1 MMYSVTLMVQREIEV
16 PDAESDDEDKIA
28 EQEDEAANAKT
39 SELIKKLEAD
49 GWSAS
54 IESVEPVGGEGDDDD
69 EDDDEDEEDDEE
81 E

>member
-1 MMYSVTLMVQREIEV
+1 MMYVVTLIVQRKIEV

-28 EQEDEAANAKT
+28 ELEDEAANTKT
-39 SELIKKLEAD
+39 SELIKKLEVD

-54 IESVEPVGGEGDDDD
+54 IESVDPIGDEDD
-69 EDDDEDEEDDEE
+69 EDDAEDEEDDEE